1 MLRSCAVCGGIHE
14 EDKMCKRTYKKDS
27 KAYCFRNS
35 NKWILKREQIKK
47 RDKYLCQVCLKYGIY
62 TYNNLQVHHIVPIN
76 INYSKRLDSDNLI
89 TLCSIHHKDAE
100 RCIIKPEEL
109 YDLIDSPRW

>member
-27 KAYCFRNS
+27 KAYYFRNS

-47 RDKYLCQVCLKYGIY
+47 RDYKPQVFRNIWFKKQNWNKQY
-62 TYNNLQVHHIVPIN
+62 TN
-76 INYSKRLDSDNLI
+76 K
-89 TLCSIHHKDAE
+89 
-100 RCIIKPEEL
+100 
-109 YDLIDSPRW
+109 